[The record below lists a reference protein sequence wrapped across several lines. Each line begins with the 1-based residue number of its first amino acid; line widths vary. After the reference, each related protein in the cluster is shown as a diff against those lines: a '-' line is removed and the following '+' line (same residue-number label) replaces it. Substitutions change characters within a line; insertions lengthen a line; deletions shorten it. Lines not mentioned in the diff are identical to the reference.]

1 MRNGLSCPVQPCS
14 KPLAVFGLE
23 VILRLSSSSSFSYYT
38 NTTTTTTKTG
48 QAVHQPPNMPH
59 PSIPLTTNEA
69 LSGILGSISLAA
81 WIFLLVPQLIENHTN
96 GHADGISMTFLFI
109 WAAGDILSLAG
120 GLWAGLVP
128 TVIALAI
135 YFCFADGALI
145 GQCLYYN
152 TINREADAKADAAE
166 AAHAESTSAVETTE
180 SDPLLAAASQ
190 HQQPSQSQRKPS
202 TTSRRSH
209 RRSSAAHS
217 RRDSLS
223 RALAKPTPTSAYL
236 KNSLSILAICTAG
249 TAGWAL
255 AYQTGAWRPVPPHT
269 PGSAP
274 TPLGASLLGYGSALL
289 YLGARVPQI
298 VKNQRERSC
307 EGLSLLFFLLS
318 LLGNATYGAGILFHS
333 TEAEYVWTNLPWL
346 VGSLGTMVEDLVIFG
361 QFRVFGEGDKDK
373 EGDVVV

>member
-1 MRNGLSCPVQPCS
+1 MHPSTL
-14 KPLAVFGLE
+14 F
-23 VILRLSSSSSFSYYT
+23 
-38 NTTTTTTKTG
+38 TT
-48 QAVHQPPNMPH
+48 AAMHH
-59 PSIPLTTNEA
+59 PSIPLTTTEA

-120 GLWAGLVP
+120 GLWAELVP

-145 GQCLYYN
+145 TQCVYYN
-152 TINREADAKADAAE
+152 TINAKKDKEADAAADAAE
-166 AAHAESTSAVETTE
+166 EQTE
-180 SDPLLAAASQ
+180 SDPLLAAISS
-190 HQQPSQSQRKPS
+190 QQPHQQSQRKPS

-209 RRSSAAHS
+209 RRSSAALSHNP
-217 RRDSLS
+217 RDSLS
-223 RALAKPTPTSAYL
+223 RALAKPTAASAWA
-236 KNSLSILAICTAG
+236 KNSLSILAIVAAG

-255 AYQTGAWRPVPPHT
+255 AYKTGAWHPVPLKSHEDST
-269 PGSAP
+269 A

-298 VKNQRERSC
+298 IKNQRERSC
-307 EGLSLLFFLLS
+307 DGLSLLFFLLS

-333 TEAEYVWTNLPWL
+333 LEGEYVWTNLPWL
-346 VGSLGTMVEDLVIFG
+346 IGSLGTMVEDLVIFA
-361 QFRVFGEGDKDK
+361 QFRAFGEGEKI
-373 EGDVVV
+373 EGEAVV

>member
-1 MRNGLSCPVQPCS
+1 M
-14 KPLAVFGLE
+14 
-23 VILRLSSSSSFSYYT
+23 
-38 NTTTTTTKTG
+38 
-48 QAVHQPPNMPH
+48 H
-59 PSIPLTTNEA
+59 PSIPLTTAEA
-69 LSGILGSISLAA
+69 FSGILGSISLAA

-145 GQCLYYN
+145 TQCIYYN
-152 TINREADAKADAAE
+152 TLNAQKDKEEDE
-166 AAHAESTSAVETTE
+166 AAAAQLHEQ
-180 SDPLLAAASQ
+180 DPLLAAAA
-190 HQQPSQSQRKPS
+190 SQSQRKPS

-209 RRSSAAHS
+209 RRSSARS

-223 RALAKPTPTSAYL
+223 RAFSKPTATSAWV
-236 KNSLSILAICTAG
+236 KNSLSILAIVVAG

-255 AYQTGAWRPVPPHT
+255 AYKTGAWHPVPLKSHADST
-269 PGSAP
+269 P

-318 LLGNATYGAGILFHS
+318 LLGNATYGAGILCHS
-333 TEAEYVWTNLPWL
+333 LEEEYVWTNLPWL
-346 VGSLGTMVEDLVIFG
+346 IGSLGTMVEDLVIFA
-361 QFRVFGEGDKDK
+361 QFRSFGEGEK
-373 EGDVVV
+373 EEGEAVV

>member
-1 MRNGLSCPVQPCS
+1 MHASIVAMLST
-14 KPLAVFGLE
+14 
-23 VILRLSSSSSFSYYT
+23 I
-38 NTTTTTTKTG
+38 TTTTST
-48 QAVHQPPNMPH
+48 H
-59 PSIPLTTNEA
+59 PYTPLTTAEA
-69 LSGILGSISLAA
+69 FSGILGSISLAA

-145 GQCLYYN
+145 TQCIYYN
-152 TINREADAKADAAE
+152 TLNAQKDKEAE
-166 AAHAESTSAVETTE
+166 AAETEQTHAPATAHEQ
-180 SDPLLAAASQ
+180 DPLLASASANTL
-190 HQQPSQSQRKPS
+190 HRKPS

-209 RRSSAAHS
+209 RRSSAALSASH

-223 RALAKPTPTSAYL
+223 RALSKPTPTSAWL
-236 KNSLSILAICTAG
+236 KNTLSILAIIAAG

-255 AYQTGAWRPVPPHT
+255 AYKTGAWHPVPLKDPSL
-269 PGSAP
+269 SAP

-307 EGLSLLFFLLS
+307 DGLSLLFFLLS
-318 LLGNATYGAGILFHS
+318 LLGNATYGAGILCHS
-333 TEAEYVWTNLPWL
+333 LEGEYVWTNLPWL
-346 VGSLGTMVEDLVIFG
+346 IGSLGTMVEDLVIFA
-361 QFRVFGEGDKDK
+361 QFRAFGEGGGEE
-373 EGDVVV
+373 EGGEGEAVV

>member
-1 MRNGLSCPVQPCS
+1 M
-14 KPLAVFGLE
+14 
-23 VILRLSSSSSFSYYT
+23 
-38 NTTTTTTKTG
+38 
-48 QAVHQPPNMPH
+48 H
-59 PSIPLTTNEA
+59 PSIPLTTAEA
-69 LSGILGSISLAA
+69 FSGILGSISLAA

-145 GQCLYYN
+145 AQCVYYN
-152 TINREADAKADAAE
+152 TLNREKDRKVEQEEEAE
-166 AAHAESTSAVETTE
+166 TATTHVE
-180 SDPLLAAASQ
+180 SDPLLASAASI
-190 HQQPSQSQRKPS
+190 QRKPS
-202 TTSRRSH
+202 TTSRRS
-209 RRSSAAHS
+209 RRSSA

-223 RALAKPTPTSAYL
+223 RALAKPSAYAATIQ
-236 KNSLSILAICTAG
+236 NCLSILAICAAG

-255 AYQTGAWRPVPPHT
+255 AYKTGAWHPVPLHDHDST
-269 PGSAP
+269 PP

-298 VKNQRERSC
+298 IKNQRERSC
-307 EGLSLLFFLLS
+307 DGLSLLFFMLS

-333 TEAEYVWTNLPWL
+333 LEKEYVMTNMPWL
-346 VGSLGTMVEDLVIFG
+346 IGSLGTMVEDLVIFG
-361 QFRVFGEGDKDK
+361 QFRVFGEGEK
-373 EGDVVV
+373 EEGEAVE

>member
-1 MRNGLSCPVQPCS
+1 MIPSTL
-14 KPLAVFGLE
+14 L
-23 VILRLSSSSSFSYYT
+23 
-38 NTTTTTTKTG
+38 TTM
-48 QAVHQPPNMPH
+48 VH
-59 PSIPLTTNEA
+59 PSVPLTTTEA

-120 GLWAGLVP
+120 GLWAELVP

-145 GQCLYYN
+145 AQCVYYN
-152 TINREADAKADAAE
+152 TLNAKKDKEADAAE
-166 AAHAESTSAVETTE
+166 EAAQEQTE
-180 SDPLLAAASQ
+180 SDPLLAAAHSQ
-190 HQQPSQSQRKPS
+190 NPQQSAAQRKPS

-209 RRSSAAHS
+209 RRSSAALSHS

-223 RALAKPTPTSAYL
+223 RALSKPTASSAWL
-236 KNSLSILAICTAG
+236 KNSLSILAIIASG

-255 AYQTGAWRPVPPHT
+255 AYKTGAWHPVPLKSHLD
-269 PGSAP
+269 SSP

-289 YLGARVPQI
+289 YLGARIPQI

-307 EGLSLLFFLLS
+307 DGLSLLFFLLS

-333 TEAEYVWTNLPWL
+333 LEGEYVWTNLPWL
-346 VGSLGTMVEDLVIFG
+346 IGSLGTMVEDLVIFA
-361 QFRVFGEGDKDK
+361 QFRSFGEGEKI
-373 EGDVVV
+373 EGEAVV

>member
-1 MRNGLSCPVQPCS
+1 M
-14 KPLAVFGLE
+14 
-23 VILRLSSSSSFSYYT
+23 
-38 NTTTTTTKTG
+38 
-48 QAVHQPPNMPH
+48 H
-59 PSIPLTTNEA
+59 PSIPLTTAEA
-69 LSGILGSISLAA
+69 FSGILGSISLAA

-145 GQCLYYN
+145 TQCIYYN
-152 TINREADAKADAAE
+152 TLNAKKDEEEQAQEQAE
-166 AAHAESTSAVETTE
+166 ASTEQ
-180 SDPLLAAASQ
+180 DPLLAAAA
-190 HQQPSQSQRKPS
+190 SQRKPS

-209 RRSSAAHS
+209 RRSSARS

-223 RALAKPTPTSAYL
+223 RALAKPTASSAWI
-236 KNSLSILAICTAG
+236 KNSLSILAIIAAG

-255 AYQTGAWRPVPPHT
+255 AYKTGAWHPVPIKNHADST
-269 PGSAP
+269 P

-318 LLGNATYGAGILFHS
+318 LLGNATYGAGILCHS
-333 TEAEYVWTNLPWL
+333 LEEEYVWTNLPWL
-346 VGSLGTMVEDLVIFG
+346 IGSLGTMVEDLVIFA
-361 QFRVFGEGDKDK
+361 QFRVFGEGGK
-373 EGDVVV
+373 EEGEAVV

>member
-1 MRNGLSCPVQPCS
+1 MV
-14 KPLAVFGLE
+14 
-23 VILRLSSSSSFSYYT
+23 
-38 NTTTTTTKTG
+38 
-48 QAVHQPPNMPH
+48 H
-59 PSIPLTTNEA
+59 PSVPLTTTEA

-120 GLWAGLVP
+120 GLWAELVP

-145 GQCLYYN
+145 AQCVYYN
-152 TINREADAKADAAE
+152 TLNAKKDKEADAAE
-166 AAHAESTSAVETTE
+166 EAAQEQTE
-180 SDPLLAAASQ
+180 SDPLIAAAHSQ
-190 HQQPSQSQRKPS
+190 NPQQSAAQRKPS

-209 RRSSAAHS
+209 RRSSAALSHS

-223 RALAKPTPTSAYL
+223 RALSKPTASSAWL
-236 KNSLSILAICTAG
+236 KNSLSILAIIASG

-255 AYQTGAWRPVPPHT
+255 AYKTGAWHPVPLKSHLDST
-269 PGSAP
+269 P

-289 YLGARVPQI
+289 YLGARIPQI

-307 EGLSLLFFLLS
+307 DGLSLLFFLLS

-333 TEAEYVWTNLPWL
+333 LEGEYVWTNLPWL
-346 VGSLGTMVEDLVIFG
+346 IGSLGTMVEDLVIFA
-361 QFRVFGEGDKDK
+361 QFRAFGEGEKI
-373 EGDVVV
+373 EGEAVV

>member
-1 MRNGLSCPVQPCS
+1 LLACVEFLPCAEAEGREDRDITPLLS
-14 KPLAVFGLE
+14 
-23 VILRLSSSSSFSYYT
+23 YT
-38 NTTTTTTKTG
+38 HDITNNI
-48 QAVHQPPNMPH
+48 ASHHQPSGAPSPTMH
-59 PSIPLTTNEA
+59 PSIPLTTAEA
-69 LSGILGSISLAA
+69 FSGILGSISLAA

-145 GQCLYYN
+145 TQCIYYN
-152 TINREADAKADAAE
+152 TLNAQKDKEAKEEADSQAQE
-166 AAHAESTSAVETTE
+166 Q
-180 SDPLLAAASQ
+180 DPLLAAANAAGHS
-190 HQQPSQSQRKPS
+190 SQRKPS

-209 RRSSAAHS
+209 RRSSARS

-223 RALAKPTPTSAYL
+223 RALAKPTATSAWV
-236 KNSLSILAICTAG
+236 KNSLSILAIVVAG

-255 AYQTGAWRPVPPHT
+255 AYKTGAWHPVPLKDPASST
-269 PGSAP
+269 P

-307 EGLSLLFFLLS
+307 DGLSLLFFLLS
-318 LLGNATYGAGILFHS
+318 LLGNATYGAGILCHS
-333 TEAEYVWTNLPWL
+333 LEREYVWTNLPWL
-346 VGSLGTMVEDLVIFG
+346 IGSLGTMVEDLVIFA
-361 QFRVFGEGDKDK
+361 QFRSFGEAEK
-373 EGDVVV
+373 EEGEAVV